1 LWRARC
7 IEGARRVREAAR
19 ENGTATTTVTVSRAD
34 FHRPANTLI
43 TRFIAD
49 HQGHRDGPDG
59 LRRGVEPICAQLSEL
74 GVPIAP
80 STYYDQ
86 ANREPSRRQLRDEAL
101 KPEIGRVHAANY
113 GVYGARKVWLT
124 LNREGIDVARCT
136 VERLMDELG
145 LSGATRGKARKTTIA
160 DPAAARPAD
169 LVQRRFEP
177 PAPNRLCVA
186 DLTYVSTLPRWRP
199 RCPRCDRASHLDPA
213 ARRCS

>member
-1 LWRARC
+1 
-7 IEGARRVREAAR
+7 
-19 ENGTATTTVTVSRAD
+19 VSRAD

-101 KPEIGRVHAANY
+101 KPEIGRVHATNY
-113 GVYGARKVWLT
+113 GVYGARKVWVT

-186 DLTYVSTLPRWRP
+186 DLTYVSTWSGFAYVAFVT
-199 RCPRCDRASHLDPA
+199 DAY
-213 ARRCS
+213 ARRILGWRVASTMATSMSSMRSSKPSGPGGKKVFLI